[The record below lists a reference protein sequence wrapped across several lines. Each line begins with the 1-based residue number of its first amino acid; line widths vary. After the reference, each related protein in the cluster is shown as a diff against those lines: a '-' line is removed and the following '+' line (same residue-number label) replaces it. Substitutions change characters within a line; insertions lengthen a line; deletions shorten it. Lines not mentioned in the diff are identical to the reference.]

1 MFEDFEKTS
10 KKAWQENV
18 ETDLK
23 GQPIESLYWQVEAH
37 LSAEPFYHPDDFTTP
52 GPHIAG
58 QRSSNDWAIGETFDT
73 LNLKEANAK
82 AIAALSGGVNAPEF
96 ILGKTWSP
104 DDFDELFAGINPAF
118 ISTHFILVSGASLP
132 ETFSNW
138 VTWLNAQHVNM
149 DELKGSFF
157 KEGSKS
163 TEEIN
168 GIFNQAD
175 QSLPHF
181 TLFNSI
187 ALKNT
192 APSETLAELT
202 TEASTF
208 LGEMLAT
215 GVAVEDA
222 ARKVQFDISIGKDF
236 FVEISR
242 IRALRLLWANLL
254 KAYDCNPAIPAIIC
268 ARFND
273 SDLEKEETKNMIAAA
288 TMALSAVIGGVDR
301 LYVTPAGHQNE
312 AFTRRIAR
320 NVQHLLKMESFLDK
334 VIDPAA
340 GSYYI
345 ETLTRQLGEQAWK
358 RFSGTTG

>member
-1 MFEDFEKTS
+1 MFEDFKKTS
-10 KKAWQENV
+10 KKVWQENV
-18 ETDLK
+18 EADLK

-37 LSAEPFYHPDDFTTP
+37 LSAEPFYHPDDFTEP
-52 GPHIAG
+52 APYIAS

-96 ILGKTWSP
+96 ILSKTLSP
-104 DDFDELFAGINPAF
+104 EDFDELFTRINPAF
-118 ISTHFILVSGASLP
+118 ISTHFILESEASLP

-138 VTWLNAQHVNM
+138 ITWLNVHHVNI

-163 TEEIN
+163 TEVVKV
-168 GIFNQAD
+168 IFNQAN
-175 QSLPHF
+175 QALPHF
-181 TLFNSI
+181 TLFNAI
-187 ALKNT
+187 ALKTT

-202 TEASTF
+202 SEANNF
-208 LGEMLAT
+208 LKKMQEAGF
-215 GVAVEDA
+215 AVEDA
-222 ARKVQFDISIGKDF
+222 ARQVQFDISIGKDF

-254 KAYDCNPAIPAIIC
+254 KAYNCDPAIPVKIC
-268 ARFND
+268 ARCNH
-273 SDLEKEETKNMIAAA
+273 SALEKEENQNMIAAA
-288 TMALSAVIGGVDR
+288 TIALSAVIGGVDR
-301 LYVTPAGHQNE
+301 LYVAPAGPKNE

-358 RFSGTTG
+358 QFSNITG